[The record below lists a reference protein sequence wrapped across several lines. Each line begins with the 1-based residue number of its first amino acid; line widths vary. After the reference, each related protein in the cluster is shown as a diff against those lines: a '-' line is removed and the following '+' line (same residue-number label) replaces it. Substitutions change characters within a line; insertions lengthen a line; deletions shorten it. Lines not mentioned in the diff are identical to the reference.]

1 MLHTRSIR
9 ELLFGRPL
17 RSDEE
22 QQAKIG
28 PLAAVPFMGLDALG
42 SAAYGPE
49 AALTVLMPL
58 GAAGLSHVAPLL
70 LLVVALLVIVQAS
83 YRQTIEAYP
92 DEGGSYTVANK
103 NLGTWPGLVAGS
115 ALWIDYILN
124 VAVAISAGVG
134 ALVSALL
141 PHTLGLCLAIRGC

>member
-17 RSDEE
+17 RSNEE

-28 PLAAVPFMGLDALG
+28 PLEAVPFMGLDALG

-58 GAAGLSHVAPLL
+58 GAAGCRTSGRSWRWWSR
-70 LLVVALLVIVQAS
+70 LLVIV
-83 YRQTIEAYP
+83 
-92 DEGGSYTVANK
+92 
-103 NLGTWPGLVAGS
+103 
-115 ALWIDYILN
+115 
-124 VAVAISAGVG
+124 
-134 ALVSALL
+134 
-141 PHTLGLCLAIRGC
+141 